1 MKKILI
7 VDDETEIRE
16 LIKDF
21 LVKNNFETDTASNG
35 KEALEK
41 LSLHYNNISLVI
53 LDIMMPEIDG
63 MEVIKQ
69 IRKTSNIPVIFLTSK
84 NEEIDK
90 VLGLEIGADDYIT
103 KPFNPREMVARIKA
117 VLRRSEQSSKSN
129 QINQSQNQKEALS
142 LQELSLNLQK
152 NKDSTINAGNYNY
165 NYNNNPSNI
174 NNIKSDLKN
183 INNFSNTENINNIDT
198 NKLNLNKIIKIYFN
212 STNALGRKRLSSL
225 EINPQ
230 AYRVFINNKEAKFT
244 HKQYQLLLYLIQN
257 KNIVLSR
264 EKILEAVWGFDFSGE
279 TRTVDVHIKELRK
292 RIGDANG
299 ELIETIWAIGY
310 RFNYDKDI
318 N

>member
-1 MKKILI
+1 MEKILI
-7 VDDETEIRE
+7 VDDEEEIRN

-21 LVKNNFETDTASNG
+21 LIKNNFETYLASNG

-41 LSLHYNNISLVI
+41 LLVKNSNFDLVI
-53 LDIMMPEIDG
+53 LDIMMPEVDG
-63 MEVIKQ
+63 IEVIKAL
-69 IRKTSNIPVIFLTSK
+69 RKISNIPVIFLTSK
-84 NEEIDK
+84 SEEIDK

-117 VLRRSEQSSKSN
+117 VLRRSAQQSRDNLNLLNKVDELLSAKTN
-129 QINQSQNQKEALS
+129 LITDNHHTEAL
-142 LQELSLNLQK
+142 
-152 NKDSTINAGNYNY
+152 
-165 NYNNNPSNI
+165 
-174 NNIKSDLKN
+174 
-183 INNFSNTENINNIDT
+183 NTNESYKFANEAT
-198 NKLNLNKIIKIYFN
+198 YSKPIKIFFN
-212 STNALGRKRLSSL
+212 ATAALGRKKLLSL

-230 AYRVFINNKEAKFT
+230 SYRVFINGREAKFT

-299 ELIETIWAIGY
+299 ELIETIWATGY

>member
-7 VDDETEIRE
+7 VDDEVEIRD

-21 LVKNNFETDTASNG
+21 LDKNNFETDTASNG

-41 LSLHYNNISLVI
+41 LSLQYNNISLVI

-117 VLRRSEQSSKSN
+117 VLRRSEQSSKIN
-129 QINQSQNQKEALS
+129 QINQSQNQKEAPS

-152 NKDSTINAGNYNY
+152 NNDNTINTNNYNY
-165 NYNNNPSNI
+165 SNPSNI
-174 NNIKSDLKN
+174 NNIKSDFKN
-183 INNFSNTENINNIDT
+183 INNFSNAENINNIDT

-292 RIGDANG
+292 KIGDIHG

-310 RFNYDKDI
+310 RFNYDKEI

>member
-7 VDDETEIRE
+7 VDDEVEIRD

-21 LVKNNFETDTASNG
+21 LDKNNFETDTASNG

-41 LSLHYNNISLVI
+41 LSLQYNNISLVI

-117 VLRRSEQSSKSN
+117 VLRRSEQSSKIN
-129 QINQSQNQKEALS
+129 QINQSQNQKETPS

-152 NKDSTINAGNYNY
+152 NNDNTINTNNYNY
-165 NYNNNPSNI
+165 SNPSNI
-174 NNIKSDLKN
+174 NNIKSDFKN
-183 INNFSNTENINNIDT
+183 INNFSNAENINNIDT

-292 RIGDANG
+292 KIGDIHG

-310 RFNYDKDI
+310 RFNYDKEI

>member
-7 VDDETEIRE
+7 VDDEVEIRD

-21 LVKNNFETDTASNG
+21 LDKNNFETETASNG

-41 LSLHYNNISLVI
+41 LSLQYNNISLVI

-117 VLRRSEQSSKSN
+117 VLRRSEQSSKIN
-129 QINQSQNQKEALS
+129 QINQSQNQEEAPS

-152 NKDSTINAGNYNY
+152 NNGNTINTNNYNY
-165 NYNNNPSNI
+165 SNPSNI
-174 NNIKSDLKN
+174 NNIKSDFKN
-183 INNFSNTENINNIDT
+183 INNFSNAENINNIDT

-292 RIGDANG
+292 KIGDIHG

-310 RFNYDKDI
+310 RFNYDKEI

>member
-7 VDDETEIRE
+7 VDDEVEIRD

-21 LVKNNFETDTASNG
+21 LDKNNFETETASNG

-41 LSLHYNNISLVI
+41 LSLQYNNISLVI

-117 VLRRSEQSSKSN
+117 VLRRSEQSSKIN
-129 QINQSQNQKEALS
+129 QINQSQNQEEAPS

-152 NKDSTINAGNYNY
+152 NNGNTINTNNYNY
-165 NYNNNPSNI
+165 SNPSNI
-174 NNIKSDLKN
+174 NNIKSDFKN
-183 INNFSNTENINNIDT
+183 INNFSNAENINNIDT

-264 EKILEAVWGFDFSGE
+264 ENILEAVWGFDFSGE

-292 RIGDANG
+292 KIGDIHG

-310 RFNYDKDI
+310 RFNYDKEI

>member
-7 VDDETEIRE
+7 VDDEVEIRD

-21 LVKNNFETDTASNG
+21 LDKNNFETDTASNG

-41 LSLHYNNISLVI
+41 LSLQYNNISLVI

-117 VLRRSEQSSKSN
+117 VLRRSEQSSKIN
-129 QINQSQNQKEALS
+129 QINQSQNQKEAPS

-152 NKDSTINAGNYNY
+152 NNGNTINTNNYNY
-165 NYNNNPSNI
+165 SNPSNI
-174 NNIKSDLKN
+174 NNIKSDFKN
-183 INNFSNTENINNIDT
+183 INNFSNAENINNIDT

-292 RIGDANG
+292 KIGDIHG

-310 RFNYDKDI
+310 RFNYDKEI

>member
-7 VDDETEIRE
+7 VDDEVEIRD

-21 LVKNNFETDTASNG
+21 LDKNNFETDTASNG

-41 LSLHYNNISLVI
+41 LSLQYNNISLVI

-117 VLRRSEQSSKSN
+117 VLRRSEQSSKIN
-129 QINQSQNQKEALS
+129 QINQSQNQKETPS

-152 NKDSTINAGNYNY
+152 NNGNTINTNNYNY
-165 NYNNNPSNI
+165 SNPSNI
-174 NNIKSDLKN
+174 NNIKSDFKN
-183 INNFSNTENINNIDT
+183 INNFSNAENINNIDT

-292 RIGDANG
+292 KIGDIHG

-310 RFNYDKDI
+310 RFNYDKEI

>member
-7 VDDETEIRE
+7 VDDEVEIRD

-21 LVKNNFETDTASNG
+21 LDKNNFETETASNG

-41 LSLHYNNISLVI
+41 LSLQYNNISLVI

-117 VLRRSEQSSKSN
+117 VLRRSEQSSKIN
-129 QINQSQNQKEALS
+129 QINQSQNQKETPS

-152 NKDSTINAGNYNY
+152 NNGNTINTNNYNY
-165 NYNNNPSNI
+165 SNPSNI
-174 NNIKSDLKN
+174 NNIKSDFKN
-183 INNFSNTENINNIDT
+183 INNFSNAENINNIDT

-264 EKILEAVWGFDFSGE
+264 ENILEAVWGFDFSGE

-292 RIGDANG
+292 KIGDIHG

-310 RFNYDKDI
+310 RFNYDKEI